1 MNKHLYLYDC
11 LSSGLQAADGSFMTL
26 GSGEKNSFQ
35 VKMRANHAG
44 SFAQRGEVCRFFP
57 HGKIGS
63 YSFNGV
69 VVQGDIEIAD
79 ETLCLFVLEGGCF
92 ICWYGD
98 SAKKP
103 DFDAFRPDQ
112 WSVYNPHD
120 ATWYGPYALPNLAHL
135 AEELP
140 EDALAT
146 FPGPDNKAFYLRDIV
161 SAAAYAA
168 ELAEREPEQQ
178 IEHPDELIP
187 VSLRCP
193 ACWMSFT
200 SGSQLSIAAHPDL
213 RGDAIMGEDAM
224 LRFKPTQW
232 DESGLPM
239 DDRGLSCSD
248 YACPHCHHKLPPFFS
263 TTRQHIFSLVGVPA
277 AGKTYYLA
285 SLVQQMEADFPRDF
299 GLPFRD
305 ADPLSNEP
313 LNDMRMRLF
322 TAETPQD
329 AYLGKTHIQGKL
341 YQKVWRRGVYAN
353 MPRPFIYNLTKGK
366 STHSLVLYDNAG
378 EDYQPGRDSEKTPG
392 SQHLTVADA
401 IFFLFDPTVN
411 PGFRRLLQDHQDP
424 QLRYNLYRPGRQ
436 AILLAESEMRLRTR
450 LNLPPDKKLD
460 IPMAIIIGKC
470 DTWNHLL
477 GAEELLPIMRN
488 GMYLPENV
496 NHNSARLRNFVFNI
510 APNICANAEA
520 ISSNVRYFAVS
531 SLGSSP
537 VEITD
542 EHSGAMLLA
551 PASGKVRPFRVTDPL
566 LWALHHSDPSLI
578 PASQH

>member
-11 LSSGLQAADGSFMTL
+11 LSAELHAADGSFMTL
-26 GSGEKNSFQ
+26 GAGEKNSFQ
-35 VKMRANHAG
+35 VRMKAEHAG
-44 SFAQRGEVCRFFP
+44 SFAQRGEMCRFFP
-57 HGKIGS
+57 HGKISS
-63 YSFNGV
+63 YSFNGTL
-69 VVQGDIEIAD
+69 VQGDIEIAA
-79 ETLCLFVLEGGCF
+79 EVLCLMIVESGCF

-98 SAKKP
+98 PAKRP
-103 DFDAFRPDQ
+103 NFDAFRMSEWQ
-112 WSVYNPHD
+112 VYNPHD
-120 ATWYGPYALPNLAHL
+120 ETWYGPYELHNLVHL
-135 AEELP
+135 AAELP
-140 EDALAT
+140 EDSLAT
-146 FPGPDNKAFYLRDIV
+146 FPGVDNKAFYLRDIA
-161 SAAAYAA
+161 SAATYAA
-168 ELAEREPEQQ
+168 ELAAARTRQEELSA
-178 IEHPDELIP
+178 EHMP
-187 VSLRCP
+187 VQLRCP
-193 ACWMSFT
+193 ACWTTFT
-200 SGSQLSIAAHPDL
+200 AGQELTIASHPDL
-213 RGDAIMGEDAM
+213 RGDALMGEDAM
-224 LRFKPTQW
+224 LRFKATRW

-239 DDRGLSCSD
+239 DDMGLSCGE

-285 SLVQQMEADFPRDF
+285 SLVQQMETEFPRDF
-299 GLPFRD
+299 GLALRD
-305 ADPLSNEP
+305 ADPLNNEP
-313 LNDMRMRLF
+313 LNDMRLRLF

-353 MPRPFIYNLTKGK
+353 MPRPFIYNINKG
-366 STHSLVLYDNAG
+366 SETHSIVLYDNAG

-411 PGFRRLLQDHQDP
+411 PGFRRLLQDHEDP

-470 DTWNHLL
+470 DTWSHLL
-477 GAEELLPIMRN
+477 GAESLLPTMRH
-488 GMYLPENV
+488 GMYMPENV
-496 NHNSARLRNFVFNI
+496 DHNSARLRNFVFNI

-531 SLGSSP
+531 ALGSSP

-542 EHSGAMLLA
+542 EHSGAILLA

-566 LWALHHSDPSLI
+566 LWALHCTDPSLI